1 MNTIM
6 IINYMEK
13 IRYIKKISQEE
24 FLHDITSIRQYQRYL
39 TGQCT
44 IPLSIAYSLSDRL
57 GIPFEKMMFT
67 YSQSFDQ
74 EEAWVKGFFNAIV
87 TKNYMKSDLIEQSLQ
102 KHIFIDHQKES
113 IYICAV
119 LLKRYQL
126 NQIHKAEFVA
136 RLNELVDINKIKKAK
151 TISDTESIILGV
163 LIEYSRDQ
171 QEELLDIFLQIQSNN
186 IILINGYNSYVILQI
201 WYWIVKTLGRKE
213 RFNEVI
219 LYSKKIIKLQN
230 ESYSYYLL
238 EHFYYFLSLAYMY
251 TKRNQDQISTLIKL
265 KKLLNVVEQS
275 KKKNVFDKVKRHMNI
290 DLEVLT

>member
-1 MNTIM
+1 MNTTM

-67 YSQSFDQ
+67 YSQNFDQ